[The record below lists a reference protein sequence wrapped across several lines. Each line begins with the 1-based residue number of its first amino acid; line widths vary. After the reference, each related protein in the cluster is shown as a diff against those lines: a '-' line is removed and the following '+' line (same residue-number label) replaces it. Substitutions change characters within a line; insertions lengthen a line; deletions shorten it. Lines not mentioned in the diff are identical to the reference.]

1 MEIIQKMLINI
12 HCHSY
17 TNNGLEILNC
27 EGSIPSSFFSYGLLS
42 DRITSNIDPTIIT
55 NNKCIAIGEIGLDKT
70 FQTPI
75 NKQIEIFKKQVL
87 LAKENELPILLHCV
101 KAWNEIRAIKKE
113 IQTNSCWIYHGFR
126 KTSIASEV
134 LNEGVFI
141 SIGTAVLFDKKLQ
154 ECVKEIPMQKLFLET
169 DATMEFSIQDVY
181 EKVALLKNV
190 SLQELEQNIF
200 ENFLNHF
207 KKWDIGWKEPNY

>member
-1 MEIIQKMLINI
+1 L
-12 HCHSY
+12 
-17 TNNGLEILNC
+17 
-27 EGSIPSSFFSYGLLS
+27 
-42 DRITSNIDPTIIT
+42 
-55 NNKCIAIGEIGLDKT
+55 
-70 FQTPI
+70 
-75 NKQIEIFKKQVL
+75 
-87 LAKENELPILLHCV
+87 
-101 KAWNEIRAIKKE
+101 
-113 IQTNSCWIYHGFR
+113 
-126 KTSIASEV
+126 
-134 LNEGVFI
+134 I